1 MLYYTRLDDME
12 DLYRKSGSLT
22 SAVRNLIEE
31 TGSGDPWDALDRLLA
46 RPDAAFEGRQPA
58 SAIETVAR

>member
-1 MLYYTRLDDME
+1 MKPKEPATRPQNDLFHME
-12 DLYRKSGSLT
+12 LE
-22 SAVRNLIEE
+22 NLIEE